1 MFVKNATEKRD
12 KLLSLNSK
20 LNLGLEFIKNALSE
34 SLPTHIFYYTTNE
47 YFCQTKKT
55 QVGKK

>member
-12 KLLSLNSK
+12 KILSLNSK

-34 SLPTHIFYYTTNE
+34 SLPTHIFYYTTNK
-47 YFCQTKKT
+47 YFCQTKKNT
-55 QVGKK
+55 I